1 MPIVSSN
8 SGLTL
13 SEVVEV
19 RQKDVSVVA
28 RGEPLEVIFGHLAQL
43 LPVDILESPAVE
55 RRLWQHRLQ

>member
-1 MPIVSSN
+1 MVFVG
-8 SGLTL
+8 SGDRLTL

-43 LPVDILESPAVE
+43 LPVDILE
-55 RRLWQHRLQ
+55 